1 VQNLPFESDGSGG
14 VSIPQPSGVE
24 PGSRTVSGSVTVGTL
39 ATAQA
44 WAVAQRALLTG
55 DKLGGSYPRQEER
68 RRTMSSCLA
77 STASPPAARPMCGC
91 TG

>member
-1 VQNLPFESDGSGG
+1 MGEQTKTRWSVQNLRFESDGRGG

-24 PGSRTVSGSVTVGTL
+24 PGSRAVSGSVTAGTL

-55 DKLGGSYPRQEER
+55 DALGGISAPRG
-68 RRTMSSCLA
+68 M
-77 STASPPAARPMCGC
+77 GD
-91 TG
+91 

>member
-1 VQNLPFESDGSGG
+1 MQNLPFESDGSGG

-44 WAVAQRALLTG
+44 WAMAQRA
-55 DKLGGSYPRQEER
+55 
-68 RRTMSSCLA
+68 C
-77 STASPPAARPMCGC
+77 
-91 TG
+91 